1 MFVLFGKVKQI
12 IFMELK
18 LNRIIC
24 LMHIITSRAVK
35 GNGNHNF
42 QDTLALV

>member
-18 LNRIIC
+18 LNRVIC
-24 LMHIITSRAVK
+24 LMHDIITSRAVK
-35 GNGNHNF
+35 GNRNF